1 MIVRILGEGQYRLAD
16 GDVAALQDLDAQLE
30 RAVEGDDDDEFR
42 REVRERNS
50 IPGVCREPPLPPA
63 CMELRDG
70 RLHLREGP

>member
-1 MIVRILGEGQYRLAD
+1 MDLRRALPI
-16 GDVAALQDLDAQLE
+16 AALLVLVVVPLVLLVALGGS
-30 RAVEGDDDDEFR
+30 GDDDDEFR